1 MDVSLTSEDLPVAV
15 SRGRRSQGGHAPT
28 AGSAGPE
35 CGGSGE
41 PADGRAEFIEDAE
54 ALAKRDS

>member
-1 MDVSLTSEDLPVAV
+1 MDVSLTSEDLLIAGFERPPVAW
-15 SRGRRSQGGHAPT
+15 RHALT

-35 CGGSGE
+35 CGCSGE
-41 PADGRAEFIEDAE
+41 AADGGAEFIEDAE